1 MPRMGRPKLEHPKLK
16 TVGVRVTSDEYR
28 VIKEYAT
35 KHNMTMTEMVL
46 KGIRNL
52 MQTLET

>member
-16 TVGVRVTSDEYR
+16 TVGVRVTCDEYR

-35 KHNMTMTEMVL
+35 RHNMTMTEMVL
-46 KGIRNL
+46 KGVRYLI
-52 MQTLET
+52 QASET